1 MTVTI
6 EASSTGPGRRVL
18 VVEDEP
24 FIGDAL
30 VAGLRHAGFDARSV
44 TTGGSALDEARTWSP
59 DLLLLDV
66 MLPDMSGFDVSRTLV
81 TEGSNAGVIF
91 LTARDEVS
99 DRMRGFG
106 VGADD
111 YVTKPFSLEEVIARV
126 RAVLR
131 RRSLGSRDPAEDNV
145 LRYADLEMDDD
156 RHLVRRGEVELD
168 LSPTEYSLLRFLLE
182 NAERVMSKA
191 QILDHVWHYDF
202 RGDAGVVE
210 TFISSL
216 RKKLD
221 AVGPPLIQTVRGFGY
236 VLRTK
241 P

>member
-1 MTVTI
+1 MTI
-6 EASSTGPGRRVL
+6 EATKTNLGRRIL
-18 VVEDEP
+18 VVEDEV
-24 FIGDAL
+24 FIGDAV
-30 VAGLRHAGFDARSV
+30 VAGLRHAGFDARAV
-44 TTGGSALDEARTWSP
+44 TTGGSALDEARSWSP

-66 MLPDMSGFDVSRTLV
+66 MLPDMSGFDVCRTLV

-91 LTARDEVS
+91 LTARDGVS
-99 DRMRGFG
+99 DRMQGFG

-111 YVTKPFSLEEVIARV
+111 YVPKPFSLEEVIARV

-131 RRSLGSRDPAEDNV
+131 RRALHGQDPIEGNV
-145 LRYADLEMDDD
+145 LRYADLAMDDD
-156 RHLVRRGEVELD
+156 QHLVRRDEHELE

-191 QILDHVWHYDF
+191 QILDHVWNYDF

-221 AVGPPLIQTVRGFGY
+221 VAGPPLIQTVRGFGY

-241 P
+241 R

>member
-1 MTVTI
+1 MTVTN

-81 TEGSNAGVIF
+81 TDGSNAGVIF

-131 RRSLGSRDPAEDNV
+131 RRSPDPRDRPRPTSCATPISRWMTIDTSCV
-145 LRYADLEMDDD
+145 
-156 RHLVRRGEVELD
+156 G
-168 LSPTEYSLLRFLLE
+168 
-182 NAERVMSKA
+182 VMS
-191 QILDHVWHYDF
+191 
-202 RGDAGVVE
+202 
-210 TFISSL
+210 SSPC
-216 RKKLD
+216 RRPST
-221 AVGPPLIQTVRGFGY
+221 AS
-236 VLRTK
+236 
-241 P
+241 